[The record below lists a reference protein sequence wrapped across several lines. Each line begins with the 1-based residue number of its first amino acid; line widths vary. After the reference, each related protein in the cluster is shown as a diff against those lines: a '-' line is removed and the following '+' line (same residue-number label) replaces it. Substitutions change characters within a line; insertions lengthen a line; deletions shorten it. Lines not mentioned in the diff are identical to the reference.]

1 MASFSDPRCEA
12 DGVCLSDPLTFACE
26 INGAIS
32 LRVGLP
38 NGHDETVS
46 LGYGP
51 EDVFLPD
58 GFTAVTL
65 SITEIDSSSRDF
77 LLILSIANASLLAGG
92 EIRCDDTFD
101 TNVAQAGCPIL
112 GKSCFQTRAIAYI
125 YGHKATWCNI
135 MIVLVYI
142 GIFTVP
148 RNISLRV

>member
-12 DGVCLSDPLTFACE
+12 DGVCLSDPLTFTCE

-65 SITEIDSSSRDF
+65 SITEIDSSTRNF
-77 LLILSIANASLLAGG
+77 LLTLSIANASLLVGG
-92 EIRCDDTFD
+92 EISCDDGTD
-101 TNVAQAGCPIL
+101 NNVAMAECPVL
-112 GKSCFQTRAIAYI
+112 GKSCFQARAIPYVWTQG
-125 YGHKATWCNI
+125 YK
-135 MIVLVYI
+135 V
-142 GIFTVP
+142 
-148 RNISLRV
+148 